1 MPHRADP
8 DSGRPSAQAT
18 GPASDE
24 QLLRAVR
31 EGDTAAFGE
40 LYERHRGA
48 ALAVAR
54 MHSRND
60 ADAQDLVSEAFTRVL
75 ALLREGKGPR
85 EFLRAYVVTAVSR
98 LAADRANDLTRTRPE
113 DPKPDGP
120 LDRVELF
127 DDSVVRQVDA
137 AVVARAFASLPE
149 RWQEVLWYLEV
160 EQRRPR
166 QVAPVVGVQPNAVSA
181 LGKRA
186 REGLR
191 AAYVQEHVSAQAL
204 EDCERYASQLGAFTR
219 GSLTPA
225 RTRAVQEHLDQCC
238 RCTAEY
244 LQLQDLGLGMRA
256 WVLPVLAALPLWGGA
271 GGRLADSLAGLP
283 LLGVGSGAAPLPG
296 VHDAAATA
304 SAPTVAASS
313 GAASAGRLSGAGTAV
328 GHPAGAPTGASANG
342 GSGVAAAPARGI
354 AAFAG
359 SGTGLVVA
367 AVSALV
373 LSASAAGIMAWTNES
388 HEAAPAAASA
398 SASPDAV
405 RSAQPSAESGSTG
418 TAPEGPVPGAPG
430 STGDSRENGAVEPEG
445 QADAQVQPGTSGG
458 PGAPAPG
465 LPQSEAPAAPAPF
478 VPGESPLL
486 PTPASSLPIVVPT
499 MEPTA
504 ARSLEATEDPADTP
518 DPTVTTPAPSVTA
531 EPSPEPTAPSATPS
545 PSPTEECDWVL
556 GLNGELICFP
566 WVSH

>member
-113 DPKPDGP
+113 DRSRTDRWTVWSSSTTPWCARWMPPWWPGP
-120 LDRVELF
+120 SPPSPSGGRRCCGT
-127 DDSVVRQVDA
+127 S
-137 AVVARAFASLPE
+137 
-149 RWQEVLWYLEV
+149 RWSSS
-160 EQRRPR
+160 RPR

-283 LLGVGSGAAPLPG
+283 LLSVGSGAVPLPG
-296 VHDAAATA
+296 VHDAAAPA

-313 GAASAGRLSGAGTAV
+313 GA
-328 GHPAGAPTGASANG
+328 
-342 GSGVAAAPARGI
+342 
-354 AAFAG
+354 
-359 SGTGLVVA
+359 
-367 AVSALV
+367 
-373 LSASAAGIMAWTNES
+373 
-388 HEAAPAAASA
+388 
-398 SASPDAV
+398 
-405 RSAQPSAESGSTG
+405 
-418 TAPEGPVPGAPG
+418 
-430 STGDSRENGAVEPEG
+430 
-445 QADAQVQPGTSGG
+445 
-458 PGAPAPG
+458 
-465 LPQSEAPAAPAPF
+465 
-478 VPGESPLL
+478 
-486 PTPASSLPIVVPT
+486 
-499 MEPTA
+499 
-504 ARSLEATEDPADTP
+504 
-518 DPTVTTPAPSVTA
+518 
-531 EPSPEPTAPSATPS
+531 
-545 PSPTEECDWVL
+545 
-556 GLNGELICFP
+556 
-566 WVSH
+566 